1 MRLNFLFADTG
12 RILSDTVI
20 QTHSVLQDS
29 KNSGC
34 EASRHKSYSFA
45 ESAPLYL
52 AVLAG
57 ISCLVD
63 IFDPSDA

>member
-1 MRLNFLFADTG
+1 MFADTG

-29 KNSGC
+29 KDSGC
-34 EASRHKSYSFA
+34 EASRHKSYFFV
-45 ESAPLYL
+45 ESVLLPLYL

-57 ISCLVD
+57 IWCLVH